1 MRLNIEINERL
12 QKDIKNYATINNV
25 TIKDFITEAIEN
37 KIQNKN
43 QTHIDKDFIVG
54 IICGGPSMERGISLN
69 SARSVADH
77 LEGDDFNIRIF
88 YVDQNKNF
96 YKINRK
102 QLYSNTPS
110 DFDFKLQYSG
120 GYLTEKEFIYE
131 LKNLTIAFPVIHGN
145 YGEDGT
151 LQKLFEDNNIPFVG
165 SSSNACKNGFNKIK
179 AAEILSENGFFTFPF
194 ISILENKKENHR
206 VIERFFDLN
215 QLKKAVVKPADGGS
229 SIGVYCVY
237 SYLEAIEKV
246 ELLLKQN
253 MSPIVVEP
261 FCLGREF
268 TIILTQNLKTRKPVA
283 LIPSEIE
290 MKYENYQIFD
300 YRRKYLPT
308 AQTRY
313 YTPARFR
320 DEEIEKIQ
328 KYSEEIFRIMNFED
342 IVRIDGW
349 LLNDGRIWFSDLNIA
364 SGMEQNSFVFQ
375 QASKIGMTHSDFIRY
390 ILKLA
395 CLRYNIEYPD
405 KKKKENKKKTVNVL
419 FGGSNAERQVSLMS
433 GTNVWLKLL
442 KSEKYTPKP
451 YLLDKEDNIWHLPY
465 TYTLNH
471 TVEEIYENCLNFDS
485 NSIITQ
491 TLVNSIR
498 EKLGFDKYTIELP
511 KKYSFE
517 EFLSESKKEKAFIFV
532 ALHGGKGENGFIQEY
547 LNKYELSYNGSS
559 SDGSKLCMDKFKTGE
574 VITKLNDSILVTAP
588 KVRFNLDQFKD
599 YSTDDYKK
607 YWEKITSELS
617 TTEFIIKPCNDGSSA
632 GVARIYDVNDFR
644 NYIDI
649 LEDNAPYIPANTL
662 KNQTNIIEIP
672 SNNKQNFLLEAFI
685 DTDEILLNDNKI
697 IYNKKTG
704 WLELTVGV
712 IEQNGLY
719 HSFNPSITIASNKIL
734 TIEEKF
740 QGGTGINITPP
751 PLNIINKE
759 FLSVVKEK
767 VEEAARALNI
777 KNYARLDIFVNVD
790 SKKVVLIESNTLPA
804 LTPSTVIFHQALEE
818 KTPMSPIRF
827 IEKIIE
833 IKTVLR

>member
-12 QKDIKNYATINNV
+12 QKDIKNYSTKNNV
-25 TIKDFITEAIEN
+25 TIKDFITEAIKD
-37 KIQNKN
+37 KIQNRN
-43 QTHIDKDFIVG
+43 QTHVSNDFTVG
-54 IICGGPSMERGISLN
+54 IVCGGPSMERGISLN

-77 LEGDDFNIRIF
+77 LEGDNVNTKIF
-88 YVDQNKNF
+88 YIDQSKNF
-96 YKINRK
+96 YRIDRK

-110 DFDFKLQYSG
+110 DFDFKLQYSD
-120 GYLTEKEFIYE
+120 GYLTEKEFIAE
-131 LKNLTIAFPVIHGN
+131 LKNLTIAFPIVHGD

-151 LQKLFEDNNIPFVG
+151 LQELFENNNIPFVG
-165 SSSNACKNGFNKIK
+165 SGSKACKNGFNKIK
-179 AAEILSENGFFTFPF
+179 ASEILSENGFFTFPF

-215 QLKKAVVKPADGGS
+215 RLKKAVVKPANGGS

-253 MSPIVVEP
+253 MPPIVIEP

-268 TIILTQNLKTRKPVA
+268 TIIITQNLKTRKPVA

-313 YTPARFR
+313 HTPARFKN
-320 DEEIEKIQ
+320 EEIEKIQ

-342 IVRIDGW
+342 IVRLDGW

-375 QASKIGMTHSDFIRY
+375 QASKIGMTHSDFIGY
-390 ILKLA
+390 ILELA
-395 CLRYNIEYPD
+395 CLRYNLEYPIKD
-405 KKKKENKKKTVNVL
+405 KKDGKKKLINVL
-419 FGGSNAERQVSLMS
+419 FGGSNSERQVSLMS

-442 KSEKYTPKP
+442 KSEEYTPKP

-471 TVEEIYENCLNFDS
+471 TVEEIYENCLNCDS
-485 NSIITQ
+485 NNGVTQ
-491 TLVNSIR
+491 KLVDSIR
-498 EKLGFDKYTIELP
+498 EKLGFSKYTIELP

-517 EFLSESKKEKAFIFV
+517 EFLSESKKEKAFVFI
-532 ALHGGKGENGFIQEY
+532 ALHGGKGENGFIQEH
-547 LNKYELSYNGSS
+547 LNKYGLSYNGSN

-574 VITKLNDSILVTAP
+574 VITRLDDSVLVTAP
-588 KVRFNLDQFKD
+588 KVRFSLDQFKD
-599 YSTDDYKK
+599 YSTDDYIK
-607 YWEKITSELS
+607 YWGKITSELS
-617 TTEFIIKPCNDGSSA
+617 TTEFIIKPCSDGSSA

-649 LEDNAPYIPANTL
+649 LEDRAPYIPVNTL

-672 SNNKQNFLLEAFI
+672 SNNRQDFILESFI
-685 DTDEILLNDNKI
+685 DTDEILLNNNKI
-697 IYNKKTG
+697 NYSKTTG

-712 IEQNGLY
+712 IEQNGIY
-719 HSFNPSITIASNKIL
+719 HSFNPSITIAANKIL

-751 PLNIINKE
+751 PPYIIDEKLI
-759 FLSVVKEK
+759 FIIKDK
-767 VEEAARALNI
+767 VEKAAKALNI

-790 SKKVVLIESNTLPA
+790 SRKVILIEANTLPA

-818 KTPMSPIRF
+818 KIPMSPTKF

-833 IKTVLR
+833 IKTFSK